1 MHPTSPHLGSRYHQK
16 HLTHLVNCICKP
28 FVCLLIFVSYEML
41 LDVISDWLCG
51 APLSHLYVA
60 YQPASV
66 EHRVR
71 SNHTKVNCE
80 TGKINFMKRQKNIV
94 IKLTKTFQK
103 CTNNCWGISGTFVTG
118 RAESINAWF
127 SLWWCAML
135 SSCWTYRNLFQLID
149 FCLSHSLKDTVVSYM
164 ERKNLDF
171 PSEVEELFPEE
182 ILLSQCI
189 DMWKYSV
196 GLRKERNQS

>member
-103 CTNNCWGISGTFVTG
+103 CTNNIRDICDWQSRIHKCLIFIVVMC
-118 RAESINAWF
+118 NVK
-127 SLWWCAML
+127 LML
-135 SSCWTYRNLFQLID
+135 NI
-149 FCLSHSLKDTVVSYM
+149 
-164 ERKNLDF
+164 
-171 PSEVEELFPEE
+171 
-182 ILLSQCI
+182 
-189 DMWKYSV
+189 
-196 GLRKERNQS
+196 